1 MNSVPRYDPLMFGE
15 VALKLRTYRHELL
28 GANLVN
34 ADTPNFKAQDIDFA
48 SALSQH
54 LEGRLPKRGVGL
66 DLTHQAHLQ
75 GRITET
81 GPQKF
86 FRIPVQPSVDGNTVD
101 PDLERGH
108 FSKNAMFT
116 EAALNFLGSTLKTR
130 LSAITGQAS

>member
-1 MNSVPRYDPLMFGE
+1 MNPAPRYDPLMFGE

-48 SALSQH
+48 SALAQH
-54 LEGRLPKRGVGL
+54 LQGRLPQRGVGL
-66 DLTHQAHLQ
+66 DLTHRSHLQ
-75 GRITET
+75 GRISEV

-86 FRIPVQPSVDGNTVD
+86 FRVPVQPSVDGNTVD

-108 FSKNAMFT
+108 FSKNAMLT
-116 EAALNFLGSTLKTR
+116 EASLNFLGSTLKTR